1 MDIIRHNILFVLFFL
16 VGTPASVQSETIE
29 PLPYGDMDFWT
40 TRIIKESAILGGKK
54 KKVYAI
60 GPDRIIEGYHPY
72 VPAKGN
78 PWATSNVLANVC
90 GIVKTSNAVS
100 PGLRDDKDKC
110 AVLSTKME
118 HCKAI
123 RLVNI
128 DVLVSGSIF
137 LGRMF
142 EPIRSTSNPYSKME
156 MGIAC
161 TKRPACLQF
170 DYKLRHPGTGIIT
183 KATGT
188 NTTHYPGTDKA
199 EVFILLQYRW
209 EDSKGNLYAKRV
221 GTARERYMHNT
232 NGWVNRHR
240 IKVMYGDIT
249 HKEGYKPYM
258 GLIPSEKS
266 YYARNSKGKMVPVH
280 EVGWADASATPTHL
294 LVMASSGCGTA
305 YTGTV
310 GMQFSIDNI
319 ALVF

>member
-1 MDIIRHNILFVLFFL
+1 MNNIRLSIPFVLFL
-16 VGTPASVQSETIE
+16 ILGTPSPIHSETIE
-29 PLPYGDMDFWT
+29 PLPFGNMDSWI
-40 TRIIKESAILGGKK
+40 TRIIKESAILGGHTQT
-54 KKVYAI
+54 VYAI
-60 GPDRIIEGYHPY
+60 GPEKRIEGYHPY
-72 VPAKGN
+72 DPDKGN
-78 PWATSNVLANVC
+78 PWATSNVLAKVC

-100 PGLRDDKDKC
+100 PGLREGKNKC

-123 RLVNI
+123 GLVNI

-156 MGIAC
+156 MGIAY
-161 TKRPACLQF
+161 TKRPTCLQF
-170 DYKLRHPGTGIIT
+170 DYKLHHPNTGIIT
-183 KATGT
+183 KSTGT
-188 NTTHYPGTDKA
+188 KTTHYPGTDKA

-221 GTARERYMHNT
+221 GTGREQYVHST
-232 NGWVNRHR
+232 NGWANSHR

-249 HKEGYKPYM
+249 HKEGYKSYM

-266 YYARNSKGKMVPVH
+266 YYARNSKGKMVPVR

-305 YTGTV
+305 YTGTE

>member
-1 MDIIRHNILFVLFFL
+1 MDSWV
-16 VGTPASVQSETIE
+16 
-29 PLPYGDMDFWT
+29 
-40 TRIIKESAILGGKK
+40 TRIIKESAVLGGHKQT
-54 KKVYAI
+54 VYAI
-60 GPDRIIEGYHPY
+60 GPERTIEGYHPY
-72 VPAKGN
+72 VPDKGN
-78 PWATSNVLANVC
+78 PWASSNVLANVY

-100 PGLRDDKDKC
+100 PAQRNGKNYC
-110 AVLSTKME
+110 AVLSTKIE

-123 RLVNI
+123 GLVNI

-142 EPIRSTSNPYSKME
+142 EPIRSTSNPYAKME

-161 TKRPACLQF
+161 NKRPAYLQF
-170 DYKLRHPGTGIIT
+170 DYQLYHPNTGVIT

-188 NTTHYPGTDKA
+188 KTTHYAGTDKA

-221 GTARERYMHNT
+221 GTGREQYMKST
-232 NGWVNRHR
+232 RGWVNGHR

-249 HKEGYKPYM
+249 HWEGYQPFM
-258 GLIPSEKS
+258 GLIPAKKS

-280 EVGWADASATPTHL
+280 EVGWADAATIPTHM

-305 YTGTV
+305 YTGTE
-310 GMQFSIDNI
+310 GMKFYIDNL
-319 ALVF
+319 ALMF